1 MVLNSV
7 EMTKDDINNQL
18 NANVLPNLKK
28 LLVRISKVQNKKS
41 RNDLFGEVVERL
53 NDVLPKKGFF
63 GGDYK
68 LKLASTDNNEIS
80 IGADDEPNT
89 DPNGGPKAEPN
100 AGPKADLKAEPNAN
114 PNGGPPAAP
123 ASAAAAAAGGGRK
136 RRRKK
141 TRGRRFKKGGRKSK
155 RR

>member
-100 AGPKADLKAEPNAN
+100 ADLKAEPNAN

-123 ASAAAAAAGGGRK
+123 AAAAAAAAGGGRK

-141 TRGRRFKKGGRKSK
+141 TRGRRLKKGGRKSK